1 MSAHNLPTELNEA
14 ALTVT
19 RKVGIPLESIRE
31 LTTGAL
37 LNIAGNGGILATD
50 TTPILNTINGD
61 TDGAFRI
68 QWAATNVDAIG
79 FQTSLPDINT
89 DYPVLIKLRA
99 ASAGATDAP
108 VFSADSYFNEGDT
121 KVEDDSDA
129 TSATYGDK
137 TITIAAAD
145 IPAAARTLSV
155 ELTPGAH
162 TTDAL
167 YLTNVE
173 VWYTADVTFG
183 STENFLS

>member
-19 RKVGIPLESIRE
+19 RKVAVPLASIRE

-37 LNIAGNGGILATD
+37 SNIAANGNILATD

-68 QWAATNVDAIG
+68 NWAASNSDAIG
-79 FQTSLPDINT
+79 FQVSLPDINV
-89 DYPVLIKLRA
+89 DYPVLLKLRA

-108 VFSADSYFNEGDT
+108 IFSADSYFNEGDT

-129 TSATYGDK
+129 TSETYGDK
-137 TITIAAAD
+137 TVTIAAAD
-145 IPAAARTLSV
+145 IPAAAKTLSV

-183 STENFLS
+183 STEFELS